1 MTATQNPE
9 QELVKHL
16 CSKEAPLSERLDEFS
31 AFVREYGADFANA
44 YDDLAVRLS
53 AVKAGTGA
61 PNVGEIMP
69 QFVLPDSRNKFHSLS
84 EFLDKGPLV
93 ISFNRGHWCPYCTVE
108 LHAYRQAHKE
118 IAAAGAQVVSIM
130 PDQPEY
136 VAKVAADV
144 DDAFLILSDEG
155 NGYSLSLNL
164 AIWLGDRIRSL
175 SCALEIELE
184 KSQGND
190 GYFVPIPATF
200 VIGPDGTIVARHID
214 PDFRRRMEIDDVLAA
229 LNQIRT

>member
-1 MTATQNPE
+1 MSASQNPE
-9 QELVKHL
+9 EEFVREL
-16 CSKEAPLSERLDEFS
+16 CSMEAPLGERLDKFS
-31 AFVREYGADFANA
+31 AFVREFGVEFAEA
-44 YDDLAVRLS
+44 YDELAARLS
-53 AVKAGTGA
+53 SVKAGSEA

-69 QFVLPDSRNKFHSLS
+69 EFVLPDSRMKFRSLS
-84 EFLDKGPLV
+84 EFLEKGPLV
-93 ISFNRGHWCPYCTVE
+93 VSFNRGHWCPYCMVE

-136 VAKVAADV
+136 VAKVASQV
-144 DDAFLILSDEG
+144 NEAFPILSDED
-155 NGYSLSLNL
+155 NGYALSLNL
-164 AIWLGDRIRSL
+164 AIWLGDQIRKL
-175 SCALEIELE
+175 NCGVEIALE

-200 VIGPDGTIVARHID
+200 VVGPDGTIAARFID

-229 LNQIRT
+229 LRQFRT